1 MYGSRG
7 PENSWGISIRKEMKS
22 MLKGYI
28 RRAKSVKQ
36 QETPPVF
43 FGLVVADQAD
53 VGFTW
58 GKTIAYPQR

>member
-1 MYGSRG
+1 MAVFLCLFYVVQRTLGV
-7 PENSWGISIRKEMKS
+7 KS

-28 RRAKSVKQ
+28 RGAKSVKQ
-36 QETPPVF
+36 QETPSVI

-58 GKTIAYPQR
+58 GKIIAYPQR